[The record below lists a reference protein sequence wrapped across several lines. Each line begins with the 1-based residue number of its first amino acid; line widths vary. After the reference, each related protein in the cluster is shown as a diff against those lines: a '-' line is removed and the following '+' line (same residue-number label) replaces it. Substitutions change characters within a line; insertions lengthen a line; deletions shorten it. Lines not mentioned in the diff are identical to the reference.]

1 MKSRFW
7 KAVRTLV
14 VICLIAG
21 ISFLTGAIVANENK
35 PYRSAVAL
43 QKTGLPISY
52 SQRYTL
58 HGVTAG
64 RDYFSQTVFQVE
76 YSSERKELFNIMAHT
91 KNWRIEKRRR
101 ELLIQ
106 FRDLLYSVA
115 SSVSVGRSMTQ
126 ALEESLNFWNGMY
139 DENDLII
146 TDLLA
151 DVIVYPDGFVQVL
164 DLDELCDA
172 KEKGLITVDEFF
184 LSIKQLGSL
193 LDTIYSGHLEQFASS
208 LLEEIQSDI

>member
-91 KNWRIEKRRR
+91 KNWRIEKVSA
-101 ELLIQ
+101 ED
-106 FRDLLYSVA
+106 FRA
-115 SSVSVGRSMTQ
+115 FTGHT
-126 ALEESLNFWNGMY
+126 W
-139 DENDLII
+139 
-146 TDLLA
+146 
-151 DVIVYPDGFVQVL
+151 YPEIVQVADDIEFDAWYYL
-164 DLDELCDA
+164 ETSESDGGIVHEAPGMFSSIGLIGRGFEFAVFDLDT
-172 KEKGLITVDEFF
+172 GLFIFID
-184 LSIKQLGSL
+184 
-193 LDTIYSGHLEQFASS
+193 QFG
-208 LLEEIQSDI
+208 